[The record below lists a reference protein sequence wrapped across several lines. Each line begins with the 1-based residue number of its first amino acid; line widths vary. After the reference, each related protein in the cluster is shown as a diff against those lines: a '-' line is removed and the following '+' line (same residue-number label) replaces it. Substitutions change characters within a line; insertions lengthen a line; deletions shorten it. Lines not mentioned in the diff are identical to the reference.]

1 MSHHQ
6 EQPPSICILEGS
18 LAKMKRQ
25 PKLLTSRWNKRWI
38 MLTNDALEW
47 RHSTH
52 GDARGRIKLDDVEKI
67 YKLKSLSNKTKHD
80 STNSNAA
87 KKRRGSS
94 FNNAKILIIKT
105 KERNLCLSAQSGED
119 CDRWYR
125 AIQMQLD
132 LREGG
137 TVSGP
142 RGTRNRRQSNGG
154 GDKYKVRDG
163 ESVNL
168 VVAYGLIFTLLPVFR
183 TEEMFH
189 PFSLRCSVSLAEDG
203 RCCEKSRV

>member
-52 GDARGRIKLDDVEKI
+52 GDARGRLKLDDVEKI
-67 YKLKSLSNKTKHD
+67 YKLKAKHG

-87 KKRRGSS
+87 KKRRRSS
-94 FNNAKILIIKT
+94 SNIAKILIIKT
-105 KERNLCLSAQSGED
+105 KERNLCLAAQNSDD

-154 GDKYKVRDG
+154 GDKYKVRSEGAD
-163 ESVNL
+163 
-168 VVAYGLIFTLLPVFR
+168 
-183 TEEMFH
+183 
-189 PFSLRCSVSLAEDG
+189 
-203 RCCEKSRV
+203 

>member
-1 MSHHQ
+1 M
-6 EQPPSICILEGS
+6 
-18 LAKMKRQ
+18 AKMKRH

-38 MLTNDALEW
+38 ILTNDALEW
-47 RHSTH
+47 RHSRH
-52 GDARGRIKLDDVEKI
+52 GDARGRIKLDDVGKI
-67 YKLKSLSNKTKHD
+67 YKLKSLSNKTKHG

-87 KKRRGSS
+87 KKRKGTSS
-94 FNNAKILIIKT
+94 NNATILIVKT
-105 KERNLCLSAQSGED
+105 KERNLCLSAQGGED

-154 GDKYKVRDG
+154 GDKYKVRNGDADSRILSG
-163 ESVNL
+163 CLS
-168 VVAYGLIFTLLPVFR
+168 FD
-183 TEEMFH
+183 FH
-189 PFSLRCSVSLAEDG
+189 ATCLSY
-203 RCCEKSRV
+203 